1 MKNLKMKSIFYILSL
16 SFGLIIGSCNVPQA
30 EEKTVTIDP
39 NYNPEAKLDSM
50 GIVLPQ
56 PPTPVANFVNSVQ
69 TGNLLFLSG
78 NGPLKANG
86 KFITGKLGA
95 DLTIEEGYEAARLTG
110 INQLG
115 VLKSALGDLSRVKRI
130 VRVTGMVNAS
140 PDFTQHPS
148 VVNGFSDLM
157 VAVFGEKG
165 KHTRAAVGMGS
176 LPFNI
181 AVEIDLI
188 VEIE

>member
-1 MKNLKMKSIFYILSL
+1 MAKYL
-16 SFGLIIGSCNVPQA
+16 A
-30 EEKTVTIDP
+30 ESGVFF
-39 NYNPEAKLDSM
+39 
-50 GIVLPQ
+50 
-56 PPTPVANFVNSVQ
+56 VANFVNSVQ

-78 NGPLKANG
+78 NGPLKADG

-95 DLTIEEGYEAARLTG
+95 DLTIEEGYEAARITG

-115 VLKSALGDLSRVKRI
+115 VIKNAIGDLSRVKRI

-157 VAVFGEKG
+157 VAVFGKKG
-165 KHTRAAVGMGS
+165 KHKADNIFKNQQGYVSPFTRVRK
-176 LPFNI
+176 
-181 AVEIDLI
+181 VH
-188 VEIE
+188 

>member
-1 MKNLKMKSIFYILSL
+1 MKKLLYILVL
-16 SFGLIIGSCNVPQA
+16 TFGLILFSCSSPKAQN
-30 EEKTVTIDP
+30 KTNQVKSDF
-39 NYNPEAKLDSM
+39 NPEAKLDSM
-50 GIVLPQ
+50 KIILPQ
-56 PPTPVANFVNSVQ
+56 PPTPVANFVNTVLA
-69 TGNLLFLSG
+69 GNLLFLSG
-78 NGPLKANG
+78 NGPLKADG

-95 DLTIEEGYEAARLTG
+95 DLSIKEGYEAARITG

-115 VLKSALGDLSRVKRI
+115 VIKSAIGDLSRVKRI

-181 AVEIDLI
+181 AVEIDMI

>member
-1 MKNLKMKSIFYILSL
+1 MKKLLYILVL
-16 SFGLIIGSCNVPQA
+16 TFGLILFSCSSPKAQN
-30 EEKTVTIDP
+30 KTDQVNSDF
-39 NYNPEAKLDSM
+39 NPEAKLDSM
-50 GIVLPQ
+50 KIVLPQ
-56 PPTPVANFVNSVQ
+56 PPTPVANFVNTVQ
-69 TGNLLFLSG
+69 AGNLLFLSG
-78 NGPLKANG
+78 NGPLKADG

-95 DLTIEEGYEAARLTG
+95 DLSIEEGYEAARITG

-115 VLKSALGDLSRVKRI
+115 VIKSAIGDLSRVKRI

-181 AVEIDLI
+181 AVEIDMI

>member
-1 MKNLKMKSIFYILSL
+1 MKKLLYILVL
-16 SFGLIIGSCNVPQA
+16 TFGLILFSCNSPKAQN
-30 EEKTVTIDP
+30 KTNQVKSDF
-39 NYNPEAKLDSM
+39 NPEAKLDSM
-50 GIVLPQ
+50 KIILPQ
-56 PPTPVANFVNSVQ
+56 PPTPVANFVNTVQ
-69 TGNLLFLSG
+69 AGNLLFLSG
-78 NGPLKANG
+78 NGPLKADG

-95 DLTIEEGYEAARLTG
+95 DLSIEEGYEAARITG

-115 VLKSALGDLSRVKRI
+115 VIKSAIGDLSRVKRI

-181 AVEIDLI
+181 AVEIDMI

>member
-1 MKNLKMKSIFYILSL
+1 MNKLLYTLVL
-16 SFGLIIGSCNVPQA
+16 TFGLILFSCSSPKAQNKSDQL
-30 EEKTVTIDP
+30 KSD
-39 NYNPEAKLDSM
+39 YNPEAKLDSM
-50 GIVLPQ
+50 KIVLPQ
-56 PPTPVANFVNSVQ
+56 PPTPVANFVNTVQ
-69 TGNLLFLSG
+69 AGNLLFLSG
-78 NGPLKANG
+78 NGPLKADG

-95 DLTIEEGYEAARLTG
+95 DLSIKEGYEAARITG

-115 VLKSALGDLSRVKRI
+115 VIKSAIGDLSRVKRI

-181 AVEIDLI
+181 AVEIDMI

>member
-1 MKNLKMKSIFYILSL
+1 MKKLLYILVL
-16 SFGLIIGSCNVPQA
+16 TFGLILFSCSSPKAQN
-30 EEKTVTIDP
+30 KTNQVNSDF
-39 NYNPEAKLDSM
+39 NPEAKLDSM
-50 GIVLPQ
+50 KIVLPQ
-56 PPTPVANFVNSVQ
+56 PPTPVANFVNTVQ
-69 TGNLLFLSG
+69 AGNLLFLSG
-78 NGPLKANG
+78 NGPLKADG

-95 DLTIEEGYEAARLTG
+95 DLSIKEGYEAARITG

-115 VLKSALGDLSRVKRI
+115 VIKSAIGDLSRVKRI

-181 AVEIDLI
+181 AVEIDMI

>member
-1 MKNLKMKSIFYILSL
+1 MNKLLYILFL
-16 SFGLIIGSCNVPQA
+16 TFGFFLFSCDSPKAQNKSVQV
-30 EEKTVTIDP
+30 KSD
-39 NYNPEAKLDSM
+39 YNPEAKLDSM
-50 GIVLPQ
+50 GIILPQ
-56 PPTPVANFVNSVQ
+56 PPIPVANFVNFVQ

-78 NGPLKANG
+78 NGPLNADG

-95 DLTIEEGYEAARLTG
+95 DLTIKEGYEAARLTG

-115 VLKSALGDLSRVKRI
+115 VLKSAIGDLRRVKRI
-130 VRVTGMVNAS
+130 VRVTGMVNATN
-140 PDFTQHPS
+140 DFTQHPS

-181 AVEIDLI
+181 AVEIDMI
-188 VEIE
+188 VEIK

>member
-1 MKNLKMKSIFYILSL
+1 MKKTLYLLIFG
-16 SFGLIIGSCNVPQA
+16 FGLTLVSCGSPQA
-30 EEKTVTIDP
+30 QNKIVKVKSDF
-39 NYNPEAKLDSM
+39 NPEAKLDSM

-56 PPTPVANFVNSVQ
+56 PAVPVANFVNTVQ
-69 TGNLLFLSG
+69 VGNLLFLSG
-78 NGPLKANG
+78 NGPKKPDG
-86 KFITGKLGA
+86 KFITGKVGS

-110 INQLG
+110 INQIG
-115 VLKSALGDLSRVKRI
+115 VLKSTLGDLSRVKRI
-130 VRVTGMVNAS
+130 IRVTGMVNAD
-140 PDFTQHPS
+140 PDFKQHPS

-157 VAVFGEKG
+157 VAVFGERG
-165 KHTRAAVGMGS
+165 KHTRAAVGMVS

>member
-1 MKNLKMKSIFYILSL
+1 MKKNFYLLIFIVGFTLVSC
-16 SFGLIIGSCNVPQA
+16 GSPQTQN
-30 EEKTVTIDP
+30 KTVEVKSDF
-39 NYNPEAKLDSM
+39 NPEAKLDSM

-56 PPTPVANFVNSVQ
+56 PAVPVANFVNTVQ
-69 TGNLLFLSG
+69 VGNLLFLSG
-78 NGPLKANG
+78 NGPKKLDG
-86 KFITGKLGA
+86 KFITGKVGS

-110 INQLG
+110 INQIA
-115 VLKSALGDLSRVKRI
+115 VLKSTLGDLSRVKRI
-130 VRVTGMVNAS
+130 IRVTGMVNATS
-140 PDFTQHPS
+140 DFNQHPA

-165 KHTRAAVGMGS
+165 KHTRAAVGMAS

>member
-1 MKNLKMKSIFYILSL
+1 MKKIIFTLVL
-16 SFGLIIGSCNVPQA
+16 SFGLSFISCDSPQVQKKA
-30 EEKTVTIDP
+30 VEVKSD
-39 NYNPEAKLDSM
+39 YNPEAKLDSM

-56 PPTPVANFVNSVQ
+56 PAKPVANFVNTVQ
-69 TGNLLFLSG
+69 VGNLLFLSG
-78 NGPLKANG
+78 NGPLQADG
-86 KFITGKLGA
+86 KFITGKVGV

-110 INQLG
+110 INQIAI
-115 VLKSALGDLSRVKRI
+115 LKDALGALSRVKRI
-130 VRVTGMVNAS
+130 IRATGMVNAS

-157 VAVFGEKG
+157 VAVFGERG
-165 KHTRAAVGMGS
+165 KHTRAAIGMVS

-181 AVEIDLI
+181 AVEIDVI

>member
-1 MKNLKMKSIFYILSL
+1 MKKKFYLLIFIVG
-16 SFGLIIGSCNVPQA
+16 FTHVSCESPQTQN
-30 EEKTVTIDP
+30 KTVEVKSDF
-39 NYNPEAKLDSM
+39 NPEAKLDSM

-56 PPTPVANFVNSVQ
+56 PAVPVANFVNTVQ
-69 TGNLLFLSG
+69 VGNLLFLSG
-78 NGPLKANG
+78 NGPKKLDG
-86 KFITGKLGA
+86 KFITGKVGS

-110 INQLG
+110 INQIG
-115 VLKSALGDLSRVKRI
+115 VLKSTLGDLSRVKRI
-130 VRVTGMVNAS
+130 IRVTGMVNATS
-140 PDFTQHPS
+140 DFKQHPA

-165 KHTRAAVGMGS
+165 KHTRAAVGMAS

>member
-1 MKNLKMKSIFYILSL
+1 MKKLLYILVL
-16 SFGLIIGSCNVPQA
+16 TFGLILFSCSSPKAQN
-30 EEKTVTIDP
+30 KTNQVNSDF
-39 NYNPEAKLDSM
+39 NPEAKLDSM
-50 GIVLPQ
+50 KIVLPQ
-56 PPTPVANFVNSVQ
+56 PPTPVANFVNTVQ
-69 TGNLLFLSG
+69 AGNLLFISG
-78 NGPLKANG
+78 NGPLKADG

-95 DLTIEEGYEAARLTG
+95 DLSIKEGYEAARITG

-115 VLKSALGDLSRVKRI
+115 VIKSAIGDLSRVKRI

-181 AVEIDLI
+181 AVEIDMI

>member
-1 MKNLKMKSIFYILSL
+1 MKKLLYILVL
-16 SFGLIIGSCNVPQA
+16 TFGLILFSCSSPKAQN
-30 EEKTVTIDP
+30 KTDQVNSDF
-39 NYNPEAKLDSM
+39 NPEAKLDSM
-50 GIVLPQ
+50 KIVLPQ
-56 PPTPVANFVNSVQ
+56 PPTPVANFVNTVQ
-69 TGNLLFLSG
+69 AGNLLFLSG
-78 NGPLKANG
+78 NGPLKADG

-95 DLTIEEGYEAARLTG
+95 DLSIEEGYEAARITA

-115 VLKSALGDLSRVKRI
+115 VIKSAIGDLSRVKRI

-181 AVEIDLI
+181 AVEIDMI

>member
-1 MKNLKMKSIFYILSL
+1 MKKLLYILVL
-16 SFGLIIGSCNVPQA
+16 TFGLILFSCSSPKAQN
-30 EEKTVTIDP
+30 KTNQVNSDF
-39 NYNPEAKLDSM
+39 NPEAKLDSM
-50 GIVLPQ
+50 KIVLPQ
-56 PPTPVANFVNSVQ
+56 PPTPVANFVNTVQ
-69 TGNLLFLSG
+69 AGNLLFLSG
-78 NGPLKANG
+78 NGPLKADG

-95 DLTIEEGYEAARLTG
+95 DLSIKEGYEAARITG

-115 VLKSALGDLSRVKRI
+115 VIKSAIGDLSRVKRI

-140 PDFTQHPS
+140 PDFIQHPS

-181 AVEIDLI
+181 AVEIDMI

>member
-1 MKNLKMKSIFYILSL
+1 MKKLLYILVL
-16 SFGLIIGSCNVPQA
+16 TFGLILFSCSSPKAQN
-30 EEKTVTIDP
+30 KTNQVKSDF
-39 NYNPEAKLDSM
+39 NPEAKLDSM
-50 GIVLPQ
+50 KIILPQ
-56 PPTPVANFVNSVQ
+56 PPTPVANFVNTVQ
-69 TGNLLFLSG
+69 AGNLLFLSG
-78 NGPLKANG
+78 NGPLKADG

-95 DLTIEEGYEAARLTG
+95 DLSIEEGYEAARITG

-115 VLKSALGDLSRVKRI
+115 VIKSAIGDLSRVKRI

-181 AVEIDLI
+181 AVEIDMI

>member
-1 MKNLKMKSIFYILSL
+1 MIMNKLLYALFFTFALNLFSCDSSKVQNKTYQVKS
-16 SFGLIIGSCNVPQA
+16 
-30 EEKTVTIDP
+30 D
-39 NYNPEAKLDSM
+39 YNPEAKLDSM
-50 GIVLPQ
+50 GIILPE

-78 NGPLKANG
+78 NGPLKADG

-95 DLTIEEGYEAARLTG
+95 DLTIEEGYEAARITG

-115 VLKSALGDLSRVKRI
+115 VIKNAIGDLSRVKRI

-157 VAVFGEKG
+157 VAVFGKKG

-181 AVEIDLI
+181 AVEIDMI

>member
-1 MKNLKMKSIFYILSL
+1 MKKNFYLLIFIVGFTLVSC
-16 SFGLIIGSCNVPQA
+16 GSPQTQN
-30 EEKTVTIDP
+30 KTVEVKSDF
-39 NYNPEAKLDSM
+39 NPEAKLDSM

-56 PPTPVANFVNSVQ
+56 PAIPVANFVNTVQ
-69 TGNLLFLSG
+69 VGNLLFLSG
-78 NGPLKANG
+78 NGPKKLDG
-86 KFITGKLGA
+86 KFITGKVGS

-110 INQLG
+110 INQIG
-115 VLKSALGDLSRVKRI
+115 VLKSTLGDLSRVKRI
-130 VRVTGMVNAS
+130 IRVTGKVNAT
-140 PDFTQHPS
+140 PDFKQHPA

-165 KHTRAAVGMGS
+165 KHTRAAVGMAS

-181 AVEIDLI
+181 AVEIDMI

>member
-1 MKNLKMKSIFYILSL
+1 MKKTLYLLIFC
-16 SFGLIIGSCNVPQA
+16 FGLTLVSCGSPQA
-30 EEKTVTIDP
+30 QNKTVKVKSDF
-39 NYNPEAKLDSM
+39 NPEAKLDSM

-56 PPTPVANFVNSVQ
+56 PAVPVANFVNTVQ
-69 TGNLLFLSG
+69 VGNLLFLSG
-78 NGPLKANG
+78 NGPKKPDG
-86 KFITGKLGA
+86 KFITGKVGS

-110 INQLG
+110 INQIG

-130 VRVTGMVNAS
+130 IRVTGMVNAD
-140 PDFTQHPS
+140 PDFKQHPS

-157 VAVFGEKG
+157 VAVFGERG
-165 KHTRAAVGMGS
+165 KHTRAAVGMVS

>member
-1 MKNLKMKSIFYILSL
+1 MKKTILLLACSIAVLLAACSGSDAHNRTAKSDL
-16 SFGLIIGSCNVPQA
+16 G
-30 EEKTVTIDP
+30 DR
-39 NYNPEAKLDSM
+39 PEAKLDRM

-56 PPTPVANFVNSVQ
+56 PATPVANFVNTVRV
-69 TGNLLFLSG
+69 GNLLFLSG
-78 NGPLKANG
+78 NGPLKSDG
-86 KFITGKLGA
+86 TFITGKLGA
-95 DLTIEEGYEAARLTG
+95 DLSIEEGYEAARLTG
-110 INQLG
+110 INQIAI
-115 VLKSALGDLSRVKRI
+115 LKAALGDLSKVKRI
-130 VRVTGMVNAS
+130 VRATGMVNAS
-140 PDFTQHPS
+140 PDFSEHPK